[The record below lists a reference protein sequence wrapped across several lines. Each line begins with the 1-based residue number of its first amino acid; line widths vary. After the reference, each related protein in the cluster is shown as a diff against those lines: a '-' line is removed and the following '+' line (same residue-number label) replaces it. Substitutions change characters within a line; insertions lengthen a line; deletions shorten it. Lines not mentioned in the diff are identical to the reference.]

1 MRHLVGHG
9 PPSQDV
15 INTTEGSFTH
25 TNRYYVT
32 GTTTENRRGK
42 RKEKKQATI
51 ITRPRQ
57 DGSVVV
63 WMRTLQSKLFNYK

>member
-1 MRHLVGHG
+1 MGRLLKMSSTQQRDLSH
-9 PPSQDV
+9 
-15 INTTEGSFTH
+15 TH

-42 RKEKKQATI
+42 REKKQATI

-63 WMRTLQSKLFNYK
+63 WMRTSQSKLFNYK

>member
-1 MRHLVGHG
+1 MSHLVGHG
-9 PPSQDV
+9 LPSQDV

-25 TNRYYVT
+25 TQTDIMLQEQQPR
-32 GTTTENRRGK
+32 TEGERR
-42 RKEKKQATI
+42 KKQAMI

-63 WMRTLQSKLFNYK
+63 WIRTSQSKLFNYK